1 MLITLKGLNNMFSG
15 IIESLGRI
23 QTITAL
29 DNGYRFT
36 IHSPKVLR
44 GTKIGDSIATDG
56 ICLTVVKKT
65 WTSFSVDV
73 MKETIDRTA
82 LSIWRVGSLVNLERA
97 LSTGQRNGGH
107 HVSGHI
113 DTVGNILEKNE
124 EGIATRLIISLSPSY
139 TKYLIEKG
147 SIALDGISL
156 TLTKVWDDRFEVS
169 LIPHTKLATTIYK
182 KKVGDP
188 INIEVDMM
196 AKFIEKLMA
205 K

>member
-1 MLITLKGLNNMFSG
+1 
-15 IIESLGRI
+15 
-23 QTITAL
+23 
-29 DNGYRFT
+29 
-36 IHSPKVLR
+36 
-44 GTKIGDSIATDG
+44 
-56 ICLTVVKKT
+56 
-65 WTSFSVDV
+65 